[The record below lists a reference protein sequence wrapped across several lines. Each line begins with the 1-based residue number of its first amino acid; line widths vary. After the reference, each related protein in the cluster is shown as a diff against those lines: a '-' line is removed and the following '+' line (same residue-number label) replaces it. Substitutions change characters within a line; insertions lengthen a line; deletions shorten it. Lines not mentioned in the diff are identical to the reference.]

1 MNFITDSRG
10 SILDLCSQ
18 TLKMLYCQSVTVA
31 NEKYEDQSLKYE
43 MTGQPLTLDQQKC
56 VKQVALGPQSPN
68 VYDYLGFQKP
78 DF

>member
-1 MNFITDSRG
+1 
-10 SILDLCSQ
+10 
-18 TLKMLYCQSVTVA
+18 
-31 NEKYEDQSLKYE
+31 
-43 MTGQPLTLDQQKC
+43 MTSQPLTLDQQKY